1 MPNVF
6 LTGVSA
12 VNLAL
17 IKKLLSNGYKT
28 TVLVQ
33 NKESME
39 LAKTVGAIPVAGDLI
54 RPETYVQLLKE
65 ADIVLHSPNIFDLG
79 AGPLESVAVETIT
92 SVLKDTHKTFIYT
105 SHTWVLGSANN
116 ILADEKTPV
125 APISLVAPLAHFE
138 KKVLQAAHTGIRSI
152 VVRLANVYGYKGD
165 FVETYIKRTVREKTA
180 HFAGDGYNSL
190 SIIALE
196 DLLDLYLVAIDKGV
210 AGAIYHGANGK
221 PVSGKNFAELVGRIV
236 GVPETI
242 GLSHAE
248 LKVSYGALAEAYSLN
263 QKISF
268 KHTKEELNWV
278 PEHLD
283 LKPYIEQAEMNLS
296 AGLLALS

>member
-6 LTGVSA
+6 LTGLSA

-17 IKKLLSNGYKT
+17 IKKLHTKGYKT

-33 NKESME
+33 NEESVE
-39 LAKTVGAIPVAGDLI
+39 VAKTVGASPVTGDLV
-54 RPETYVQLLKE
+54 RPKTYVHLLKE
-65 ADIVLHSPNIFDLG
+65 ADIVLHTPNIFDLES
-79 AGPLESVAVETIT
+79 GPLESVAVETIT
-92 SVLKDTHKTFIYT
+92 RALENTHKTFIYT

-138 KKVLQAAHTGIRSI
+138 KKVLQSAQTGIRSI
-152 VVRLANVYGYKGD
+152 VVRLANVYGYRGD
-165 FVETYIKRTVREKTA
+165 FLETYIKRTVREKTA
-180 HFAGDGYNSL
+180 YFAGDGYNSL
-190 SIIALE
+190 SIVALE
-196 DLLDLYLVAIDKGV
+196 DLLDLYLAAIEKGL
-210 AGAIYHGANGK
+210 AGSIYHGANGK

-236 GVPETI
+236 GVPESI
-242 GLSHAE
+242 GLTHAE

-283 LKPYIEQAEMNLS
+283 LKPYIERAEMNLA
-296 AGLLALS
+296 AGII